1 MLRFRR
7 IRRRIP
13 WGSQMLFFTMNLA
26 LFPGIGDP
34 FFSQTLKKPKEN
46 QCVWLRTLK
55 NLRKINVFALPEH
68 LVTLGAPLGSP
79 RPKNYWRRSA
89 PSPTWAEDEVTKVW
103 YPDMIKFAV
112 KFGKLRTKKRILY
125 IHKLPIHRKAATM
138 LSDISMTHGFLG
150 WCLKN
155 KTKKSRKKSACGQ
168 QPRQRKPYK

>member
-1 MLRFRR
+1 MLRFGE
-7 IRRRIP
+7 IRWIRLIRWIRFRIP

-34 FFSQTLKKPKEN
+34 FFSQTLKKPKEK

-125 IHKLPIHRKAATM
+125 IHKLPIHRKAAFTRM
-138 LSDISMTHGFLG
+138 NSYEYEHMWAYMSIWSHM
-150 WCLKN
+150 
-155 KTKKSRKKSACGQ
+155 SI
-168 QPRQRKPYK
+168 